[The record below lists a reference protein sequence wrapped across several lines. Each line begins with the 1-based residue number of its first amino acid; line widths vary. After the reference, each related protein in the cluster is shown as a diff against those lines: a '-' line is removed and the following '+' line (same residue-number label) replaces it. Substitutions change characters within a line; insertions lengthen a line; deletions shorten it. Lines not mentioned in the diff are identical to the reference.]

1 MLEFCGHVGFSD
13 VLEVFPIPSGLLPD
27 VERISSNDVISNG
40 VSLNARRST
49 MVVLENEHRYK
60 KFACFAIISNFQKI
74 FRMQNFLS
82 TCLFF

>member
-13 VLEVFPIPSGLLPD
+13 VLEVFPIPSGLLPV

-40 VSLNARRST
+40 VSLNARRAI